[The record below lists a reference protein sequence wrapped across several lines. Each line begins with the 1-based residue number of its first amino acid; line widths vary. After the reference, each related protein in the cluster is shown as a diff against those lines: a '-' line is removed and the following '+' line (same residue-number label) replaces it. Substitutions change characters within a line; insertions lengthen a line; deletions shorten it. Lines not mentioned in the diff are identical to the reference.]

1 MKKIIKDDTYF
12 MKEALKE
19 AKKAFLLD
27 EVPIGAVIVKDDKIV
42 ARGHNLRESK
52 QDVLAHAEINAI
64 RKLNKKL
71 KTWRLPGYKI
81 YITIE
86 PCAMCA
92 GAILWS
98 RLDEIIYG
106 AKDPKG
112 GALGSSFNLFNVP
125 NINHHPQIRGGVLED
140 ECASLLKRF
149 FKTKREKEK

>member
-1 MKKIIKDDTYF
+1 

-27 EVPIGAVIVKDDKIV
+27 EVPIGAVIVTNDKIV

-125 NINHHPQIRGGVLED
+125 NINHHPQIRGGVLEE
-140 ECASLLKRF
+140 ECASLLKQF